1 MTIINSLLRRLFD
14 AALSPFSGLHP
25 LVGIA
30 VVSLVF
36 GVAMLLVFKYT
47 SNQDKMAAVKRRIHA
62 GLFEIRLFNDDLR
75 AILRA
80 IGAILW
86 HNLSYLG
93 LTIVPL
99 LWMIVPLVLTI
110 AQLQFHYGYQGLDPG
125 DQTLVKVEVAD
136 SSSRPQI
143 RLEAPEGLEIEAG
156 PIWIP
161 AKNELSWRLAAAAHG
176 DYQLGF
182 VTGGET
188 ITKSVRVTDEIVRLS
203 PIRVA
208 RGFVDELIYPAEE
221 PLPEASSIRKITVG
235 YEAGNAGFEGWENE
249 LTWMLF
255 FFLLSVVFALIL
267 RKPLKV
273 TI

>member
-14 AALSPFSGLHP
+14 AALSPASGLHP

-30 VVSLVF
+30 VVSLLF
-36 GVAMLLVFKYT
+36 GVVMLLVFKWT

-86 HNLSYLG
+86 HNVSYVS

-99 LWMIVPLVLTI
+99 LWMIVPLFLSI

-125 DQTLVKVEVAD
+125 DQALVKIVVED
-136 SSSRPQI
+136 TESRPPI
-143 RLEAPEGLEIEAG
+143 RLETPQGLAVEAG

-161 AKNELSWRLAAAAHG
+161 AKNELDWRIKAVDRG
-176 DYQLGF
+176 DYELSF
-182 VTGGET
+182 VTGAET
-188 ITKSVRVTDEIVRLS
+188 VTKSVRVTDRVVRIS
-203 PIRVA
+203 PNRVA
-208 RGFVDELIYPAEE
+208 KGFVDQLLYPAED
-221 PLPEASSIRKITVG
+221 PLPESTPIREITVG
-235 YEAGNAGFEGWENE
+235 YQAGNAGFEGWENE
-249 LTWMLF
+249 LTWMAA